1 MKQFDSRIV
10 PSRLRYK
17 SAPSTDQKVAI
28 SLNNTVE
35 LNNEFDRIRTVSLSE
50 LYDEER
56 QSCEIFRPTFQLN
69 YIYDNRYV
77 GTTNYVPFRNN
88 LFLVDPEQTVLNNM
102 STWYGY
108 PQYYE
113 FDFLRPNVV
122 DQHINYVSKSAYTYN
137 WSYYITYPYNN
148 NDNKILTA
156 ELNNQTFFWNVKDGI
171 PFVIKNIQIN
181 GDPLISFECVSPHG
195 LTPGESVELSFNYN
209 GNEIFEVYSLG
220 NGLFESDARV
230 FNIYNIGYTGNT
242 PTNPS
247 GNVFNNKK
255 RGRFKRVLYP
265 DILDE
270 SRSKYYI
277 REHKVLIGVDD
288 MILNKTG
295 FQQTPF
301 NTKIE
306 LFLSSITPDLRTKTA
321 QQNSNNC
328 YTFTTIKDIN
338 LQGLLDNQKRPVSEL
353 FLTVINKGFSG
364 YFNKPF
370 INGVGLKQGWEF
382 NINETP
388 SSWWDDNNVD
398 SNSNIQTS
406 SYTKTDSSGNTKTF
420 YYNNNLNVG
429 DVIEGDFCEWN
440 DYEQVERVISRYYHK
455 VKYNQDNFKTSNT
468 PTTNENGFYYSP
480 HNGMKIRVFSNYI
493 ETGGVENVDQVPFY
507 SYYSPSDQEFR
518 WRDLYTYGYRDE
530 LGRGVDFPFV
540 NKSHYPFQEVIF
552 RFFPEGND
560 SNNFLDGI
568 NEPIKPFI
576 DDCE

>member
-1 MKQFDSRIV
+1 
-10 PSRLRYK
+10 
-17 SAPSTDQKVAI
+17 
-28 SLNNTVE
+28 
-35 LNNEFDRIRTVSLSE
+35 
-50 LYDEER
+50 
-56 QSCEIFRPTFQLN
+56 
-69 YIYDNRYV
+69 
-77 GTTNYVPFRNN
+77 
-88 LFLVDPEQTVLNNM
+88 
-102 STWYGY
+102 
-108 PQYYE
+108 
-113 FDFLRPNVV
+113 
-122 DQHINYVSKSAYTYN
+122 
-137 WSYYITYPYNN
+137 
-148 NDNKILTA
+148 
-156 ELNNQTFFWNVKDGI
+156 
-171 PFVIKNIQIN
+171 
-181 GDPLISFECVSPHG
+181 

-440 DYEQVERVISRYYHK
+440 DYEQVERVISKYYHK

-552 RFFPEGND
+552 RFFPEGKD

-568 NEPIKPFI
+568 NEPVKPFI

>member
-1 MKQFDSRIV
+1 
-10 PSRLRYK
+10 
-17 SAPSTDQKVAI
+17 
-28 SLNNTVE
+28 
-35 LNNEFDRIRTVSLSE
+35 
-50 LYDEER
+50 
-56 QSCEIFRPTFQLN
+56 
-69 YIYDNRYV
+69 
-77 GTTNYVPFRNN
+77 
-88 LFLVDPEQTVLNNM
+88 
-102 STWYGY
+102 
-108 PQYYE
+108 
-113 FDFLRPNVV
+113 
-122 DQHINYVSKSAYTYN
+122 
-137 WSYYITYPYNN
+137 
-148 NDNKILTA
+148 
-156 ELNNQTFFWNVKDGI
+156 
-171 PFVIKNIQIN
+171 
-181 GDPLISFECVSPHG
+181 
-195 LTPGESVELSFNYN
+195 
-209 GNEIFEVYSLG
+209 VYSLG
-220 NGLFESDARV
+220 NGLFESDITV

-242 PTNPS
+242 PTNTN
-247 GNVFNNKK
+247 GNVFNNKR
-255 RGRFKRVLYP
+255 RGRFKRVVYP

-353 FLTVINKGFSG
+353 FLTTIHKGFSG

-370 INGVGLKQGWEF
+370 ISGVGLKQGWEF

-388 SSWWDDNNVD
+388 SSWWDDNNVG

-406 SYTKTDSSGNTKTF
+406 SYTKTDASGNTKTF

-440 DYEQVERVISRYYHK
+440 DYEQTERVISRYYHK
-455 VKYNQDNFKTSNT
+455 VKYNQDNFQISNI
-468 PTTNENGFYYSP
+468 PTTNENGYYYSP
-480 HNGMKIRVFSNYI
+480 HHGMRIRVFSNYI
-493 ETGGVENVDQVPFY
+493 ETGETNKVDQVPFY

-552 RFFPEGND
+552 RFFPEGKD